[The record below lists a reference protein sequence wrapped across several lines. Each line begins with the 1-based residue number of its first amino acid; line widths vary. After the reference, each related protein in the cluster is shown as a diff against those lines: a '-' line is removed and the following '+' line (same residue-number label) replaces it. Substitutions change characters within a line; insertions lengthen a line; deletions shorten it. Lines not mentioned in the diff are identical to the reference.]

1 MTDEDFLECEEGEDD
16 FVIKHIIV
24 ANKAI
29 AKAKMELGE
38 IKKVLQHNID
48 MQIIVTTSELIW
60 KTVSAMEGGFALPTC
75 VSVTSGEVR
84 KAEKEA
90 MFYDRDNEQPKMLLN
105 EKLMMKSWGGWFPEV
120 W

>member
-16 FVIKHIIV
+16 FVIKHNIV
-24 ANKAI
+24 ASNSQSRNGAQ
-29 AKAKMELGE
+29 LGE

-60 KTVSAMEGGFALPTC
+60 KTVSAMEGGFELPTC

-90 MFYDRDNEQPKMLLN
+90 MFYDRYIRATKYAA
-105 EKLMMKSWGGWFPEV
+105 K
-120 W
+120 

>member
-1 MTDEDFLECEEGEDD
+1 MTEEDFLECEEGEDD
-16 FVIKHIIV
+16 FVIKHNIV

-29 AKAKMELGE
+29 AKAKLELGE
-38 IKKVLQHNID
+38 IKKGLQHNID

-60 KTVSAMEGGFALPTC
+60 KTVSAMEGGFELPTC

-90 MFYDRDNEQPKMLLN
+90 MFYDRYIRATKYAA
-105 EKLMMKSWGGWFPEV
+105 K
-120 W
+120 